1 MNESDSAQSPN
12 ETEKDKNSRR
22 AFLHK
27 LGVGSVL
34 LGAGATGFQSVRAL
48 IPDILYEASERFKV
62 GHPAQISEGVTFIED
77 RRLYVFKEGKTFYAI
92 SGACTHLGCT
102 VKYTKLNQPKDVEID
117 GQKKKINFEFHCPCH
132 GSKFYAD
139 GTNFAGPAPRPLR
152 WYKLEQSPDDGQL
165 IVDLGEEVEQ
175 NFRLTV

>member
-1 MNESDSAQSPN
+1 MNSLEKKSTKNNDASD
-12 ETEKDKNSRR
+12 KSRR
-22 AFLHK
+22 DFLQIV
-27 LGVGSVL
+27 GVGSAL
-34 LGAGATGFQSVRAL
+34 AGLAGLGFQSLRAL
-48 IPDILYEASERFKV
+48 IPDVLYEPSQRFKV
-62 GHPAQISEGVTFIED
+62 GHPTQLSEGMTFLEE
-77 RRLYVFKEGKTFYAI
+77 RQLYVFKEGKSFYAI

-117 GQKKKINFEFHCPCH
+117 GQKKKIDFEFHCPCH
-132 GSKFYAD
+132 GSKFYSD
-139 GTNFAGPAPRPLR
+139 GTNFAGPAPRPLH

>member
-1 MNESDSAQSPN
+1 MK
-12 ETEKDKNSRR
+12 ETESTKSTEETGKEKNSRR
-22 AFLHK
+22 EFLQK
-27 LGVGSVL
+27 VGVGSIL
-34 LGAGATGFQSVRAL
+34 LGAGATGFQTVRAL
-48 IPDILYEASERFKV
+48 IPDVLYEASERFKI
-62 GHPAQISEGVTFIED
+62 GQPTQISEGVTFIED
-77 RRLYVFKEGKTFYAI
+77 RRLYVFKEGKSFYAI
-92 SGACTHLGCT
+92 SGSCTHLGCT
-102 VKYTKLNQPKDVEID
+102 VKYTKLNQPKDVEIG
-117 GQKKKINFEFHCPCH
+117 GQTKKINFEFHCPCH